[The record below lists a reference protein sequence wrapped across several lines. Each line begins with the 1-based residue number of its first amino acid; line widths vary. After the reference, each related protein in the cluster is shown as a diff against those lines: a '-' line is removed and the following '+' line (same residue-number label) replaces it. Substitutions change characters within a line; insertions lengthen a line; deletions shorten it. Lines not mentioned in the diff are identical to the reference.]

1 MASVNLSEASRLV
14 SKSRTT
20 IWKYIND
27 GKLSIARDHRNRPF
41 VDTSELIRVFGE
53 IKQNKKKVNTK
64 SEHKLTG
71 DYHELITTINE
82 LKKTIEYLTLRLE
95 HKPLETVTSNPVT
108 EPIKGRPEDDPEWPK
123 EVKTAGDI
131 TLRKNIRDKYR

>member
-20 IWKYIND
+20 IWKYINN

-82 LKKTIEYLTLRLE
+82 LKKTIENLTLRLE
-95 HKPLETVTSNPVT
+95 HKPLETVTSPVT
-108 EPIKGRPEDDPEWPK
+108 EPTKGHPEDDPKWPK
-123 EVKTAGDI
+123 EVKTVADI
-131 TLRKNIRDKYR
+131 EQRKNIRDKYR